1 MLSYAS
7 RGSGVIA
14 LVLLSVPT
22 SAFVL
27 EVYTVERLRANVLM
41 KRNIKALLDHRDKKQ
56 GQLARYLRRK
66 GKDDKDADSWMSH
79 ILDENDSRELPM
91 EYWDRAADFL
101 GVDPYHFFLPGV
113 AHIDETER
121 RSGSDR
127 RQRAD
132 RRIGQDLPARPRD
145 LDVMNIIRALP
156 TDSLEEAIE
165 ALMKILDRALQRRRA
180 KPASAGA
187 HGRTV
192 ETGGEVPA
200 PARGRKR

>member
-1 MLSYAS
+1 M
-7 RGSGVIA
+7 
-14 LVLLSVPT
+14 SVPT

-41 KRNIKALLDHRDKKQ
+41 KRNLKTLLHHREKKQ

-66 GKDDKDADSWMSH
+66 GVDDKDADSWMSH
-79 ILDENDSRELPM
+79 ILDESDTRELPM
-91 EYWDRAADFL
+91 EYWDRAAEFL
-101 GVDPYHFFLPGV
+101 GVDTYHFFLPGV
-113 AHIDETER
+113 AHNDETER
-121 RSGSDR
+121 RSGTDR

-180 KPASAGA
+180 KPAFAGERGRTAESAG
-187 HGRTV
+187 
-192 ETGGEVPA
+192 EVRAPA
-200 PARGRKR
+200 PARRKR